1 MGRGKITEAKM
12 AKVYSNP
19 EGVNKA
25 RKKEYTMQKK
35 EAYAQ
40 VETWEYSKKS
50 KTIKLDEKRSKEEV
64 EEDKKVRNWMILR
77 QSQKRR
83 NNKR

>member
-1 MGRGKITEAKM
+1 M
-12 AKVYSNP
+12 
-19 EGVNKA
+19 
-25 RKKEYTMQKK
+25 
-35 EAYAQ
+35 
-40 VETWEYSKKS
+40 ETWEYSKKS

-83 NNKR
+83 NKKR